1 MSEKYLI
8 IHKKYLF
15 LCKNYFVTSKK
26 YLFILKIFVYL
37 VKNIWSWTKAYLD
50 TVCRAPSRCCGKPC
64 SGPGPSPSC
73 AGCCPPG
80 WCSPQC
86 AAERPYSRK
95 SCIIF
100 SNLSNIFQP
109 GGHPHHGV
117 CAVLPLRPGELP
129 HVQAAA
135 VAQPAIEIKISHQIF
150 FLCSKYFLPPLPAPD
165 AVCALGHWVAVEA
178 QRVVVLHE
186 DVEAAVIGVPGMPH
200 LFRGS
205 SS

>member
-1 MSEKYLI
+1 M
-8 IHKKYLF
+8 
-15 LCKNYFVTSKK
+15 
-26 YLFILKIFVYL
+26 
-37 VKNIWSWTKAYLD
+37 KNIWSWTQAYLD

-100 SNLSNIFQP
+100 SSLSNIFQP

-150 FLCSKYFLPPLPAPD
+150 FLCSKYFLPLYLPLM
-165 AVCALGHWVAVEA
+165 LS
-178 QRVVVLHE
+178 VLW
-186 DVEAAVIGVPGMPH
+186 ATGWRWK
-200 LFRGS
+200 LSGS
-205 SS
+205 LSFTKMLRLRSSGFQACRTW